1 MDDRNDMDDKSKVK
15 TAQPF
20 SEDNADTSFSGMTGG
35 EAKPRP
41 DAFDDLDEKKQ
52 ESNKTTQRQE

>member
-1 MDDRNDMDDKSKVK
+1 MDDTKKVK
-15 TAQPF
+15 TAQPY

-35 EAKPRP
+35 EPKPRP
-41 DAFDDLDEKKQ
+41 DAIDDLEKKKL